1 MIAMPQPL
9 SSPFMTDDAAKPT
22 DISKHHV
29 CHSTVMLKTEFESRN
44 IIIPGPSPSTDSQA
58 GDGRRWYL
66 LQCVWIDM

>member
-1 MIAMPQPL
+1 
-9 SSPFMTDDAAKPT
+9 
-22 DISKHHV
+22 V